1 MGNLDRASRAGG
13 VASGGRGPHAP
24 RSVNDPGFIRVR
36 GARQN
41 NLRAIDVAIPIG
53 AVTVITGVAGAGKSS
68 LAFDVLYA
76 EGYRRYVETFSPYA
90 RQFLDRLDRPHADAI
105 EGVLPAVA
113 IDRTAP
119 VRTSRSTVGTMT
131 SIADYLRALYARA
144 ADLHCRSCDQV
155 VTRAS
160 AARAFDRLLEIGAG
174 KAALICFATR
184 VGKAKPDALRELFAQ
199 AGLRRVLEDGRAVA
213 LDDAHLRAEDGVVS
227 IVLDRVTISADRRQH
242 VVDSLEAALRWGRG
256 VVEVRVDG
264 MAEAARFSERLACA
278 ACRIDYEDPS
288 PATFS
293 FNNPV
298 GACPA
303 CKGFGRTM
311 DIDPDLVVPDARL
324 TVQQGCIK
332 IFQSASYKECQDDL
346 ERFLRRR
353 GLPVNVAWQ
362 DLDPEVRQLI
372 WEGEPGGRKSWR
384 TKWYGLTGFFA
395 WLEGRTYKMHVRVLL
410 SRYRRYSTCATCGGQ
425 RLRPEAL
432 WFRIGGHNLPAL
444 EALSLTEAEA
454 FFRGY
459 APAVSDAA
467 TDLLLAELRARLRF
481 LVDVGVGYLTLARQS
496 RTLSGGEAQRVGLA
510 TALGS
515 ALASTLYV
523 LDEPSV
529 GLHARDAARLKGVL
543 AQLAAAG
550 NAVVVVD
557 HDPSLLAGADHV
569 VELGPGPGAAGG
581 RIVYQGKVAGL
592 LHAEGSKTGA
602 FLTGRLDVAAE
613 RRRRQPDP
621 ARRLRVVGARANNLR
636 DVTVDVP
643 LGCLVTVTG
652 VSGSGK
658 SSLVEEVIYRNLRRA
673 LGQSESD
680 PGACDRIEGAAAI
693 EQVVMVD
700 QAPLGASSRVN
711 AATYLGVMDP
721 LRALFAASPDAKA
734 AKLTASSF
742 SFNSKAGACPTCE
755 GAGYEKIELQFL
767 PDAFVR
773 CPACDGRRLRHEVW
787 DIKVRGYDLPAL
799 LQLPAAE
806 VARIYG
812 DEPKYGAKIVRA
824 LQPLLDM
831 GLGYLALGQ
840 PAPTLSGGEAQR
852 LKLAGHLAEAA
863 GQQNLL
869 FLLDEPTTG
878 LHPADVAVMLGA
890 LDRLVAAGHSV
901 VVVEHNLEVARA
913 SDWIIDLGPE
923 GGDAGGLVVAEGTPE
938 VIARLDTPTGK
949 ALREAGRHGVLAALA
964 SAGARAADA
973 EGARPRGVAAA
984 VGAMEILGAREHNLR
999 AVSTAIPRN
1008 QLVAVTGVSGS
1019 GKSTL
1024 AFDVLYAEGQRRFLD
1039 CLPTYVRQ
1047 FVRPLARPD
1056 VDRVTGVPPTV
1067 ALEQK
1072 LTAGSRMST
1081 VGTSSE
1087 IYHYLRL
1094 LFAFRGVSHCT
1105 RCGLAGEI
1113 VGGGDDGAGESP
1125 AGRIAARISE
1135 HFPRGEITVL
1145 APLVSKRKGV
1155 HRDILAGAVKQGVRG
1170 LRIDGVIHPPEKLPK
1185 LERHEIHDIEAVVD
1199 VIDPGEGGRAGAGK
1213 ALEKAAAARAE
1224 RLRAAVDKAL
1234 LLSGRSVRV
1243 VPRRERGGR
1252 AAADKA
1258 GADERFYSTGR
1269 ACPGCGAGLPV
1280 PDPRLFTFSQ
1290 QFGACAACAG
1300 RGVIDDADG
1309 NDEDDVDDDAAP
1321 VTARQRPVC
1330 TACKGSRLGPE
1341 ALAVKVAGRS
1351 IGDVAAL
1358 SVTQLRGFL
1367 AELGSLPKELA
1378 EAIMPELQGR
1388 LAVLEELG
1396 LGYLTLDRGA
1406 DTLSTGEGQRIRIVA
1421 QLASNLRGVAYVLDE
1436 PTVGLHPRD
1445 SEALAKALLGLRD
1458 RGNTVVVVE
1467 HEEALIRAADHVI
1480 DMGPGAGTEGG
1491 RIVVAGSPAEV
1502 ARHAS
1507 SLTGR
1512 WLRGAGDQVA
1522 APRRPVGAA
1531 DTSWLRLCNARLHN
1545 LQGIDAEFPLGR
1557 LTCVTGVSGSG
1568 KSSLVRDLLHPA
1580 LAARLRGGA
1589 LPAGLDDLTG
1599 WQGLTRVIEVDEAP
1613 IGRTPRSVP
1622 ATYVDIMNHL
1632 RTLFATTADARARG
1646 YKAGRF
1652 SFNVAAGRCDKC
1664 EGQGRIKVTMSLLP
1678 DVYIPCGGCGGRRF
1692 NPDTLSVLYKGKS
1705 IAEVLAL
1712 TVDEARELF
1721 APVSAVRVPLD
1732 FLAEIGLGYLSLGQA
1747 SPTLSGGEAQR
1758 IKLAAELAR
1767 PAGGHKGGRTLY
1779 VLDEPTTGLHMADV
1793 AKLTAALHRLVDRGD
1808 TVVVIE
1814 HNLDLI
1820 AAVDYVIDLG
1830 PEGGAAGGQLIARG
1844 TPAEVARVTRSH
1856 TGRFL
1861 RAHLGG
1867 QARSRPALT
1876 SVVEAERNVS

>member
-1 MGNLDRASRAGG
+1 MLCRF
-13 VASGGRGPHAP
+13 
-24 RSVNDPGFIRVR
+24 VNDPRFIRVR

-41 NLRAIDVAIPIG
+41 NLRAIDVEIPIG
-53 AVTVITGVAGAGKSS
+53 AVTVVTGVAGAGKSS

-131 SIADYLRALYARA
+131 SIADYVRALYARA
-144 ADLHCRSCDQV
+144 AQLYCRSCGQL
-155 VTRAS
+155 VTRAQ
-160 AARAFDRLLEIGAG
+160 AGRVFDGLLEKHPGQ
-174 KAALICFATR
+174 AALIGFSSR
-184 VGKAKPDALRELFAQ
+184 VGKAKPDVLRELLAQ

-213 LDDAHLRAEDGVVS
+213 LEEARLRARAGAITV
-227 IVLDRVTISADRRQH
+227 VLDRVTLRADQRQR
-242 VVDSLEAALRWGRG
+242 VVDSLEAAFRWGRG
-256 VVEVRVDG
+256 EIEVQVEGGD
-264 MAEAARFSERLACA
+264 AAGARSSTRFSEKLACA
-278 ACRIDYEDPS
+278 NCHIEYADPS

-298 GACPA
+298 GACEA

-311 DIDPDLVVPDARL
+311 DIDPDLVVPDPRMS
-324 TVQQGCIK
+324 VQQGCIK
-332 IFQSASYKECQDDL
+332 IFQSASYQECQEDL
-346 ERFLRRR
+346 EKFLRKR
-353 GLPVNVAWQ
+353 GLPLDVPWQ
-362 DLDPEVRQLI
+362 QLPAEVRELI

-384 TKWYGLTGFFA
+384 SKWYGLRGFFA

-410 SRYRRYSTCATCGGQ
+410 SRYRRYSLCAACGGQ
-425 RLRPEAL
+425 RLKPEAL
-432 WFRIGGHNLPAL
+432 LFRLGGAADAAGGGHNLPAL
-444 EALSLTEAEA
+444 EALPLKEAEE
-454 FFRGY
+454 FFRAF
-459 APAVSDAA
+459 APAVSDPA
-467 TDLLLAELRARLRF
+467 TLLLLAELRARLRF

-529 GLHARDAARLKGVL
+529 GLHARDAARLTGVL
-543 AQLAAAG
+543 SKLAAAG

-569 VELGPGPGAAGG
+569 IELGPGPGAAGG
-581 RIVYQGKVAGL
+581 QVVYQGKVAGL
-592 LHAEGSKTGA
+592 LDTPGSQTGA
-602 FLTGRLDVAAE
+602 FLRGRLDGAAQRSG
-613 RRRRQPDP
+613 RRPDP
-621 ARRLRVVGARANNLR
+621 ARQLRVVGARANNLR
-636 DVTVDVP
+636 NLSLDIP

-658 SSLVEEVIYRNLRRA
+658 SSLIEEVIYRNLRRA
-673 LGQSESD
+673 HGHGESD
-680 PGACDRIEGAAAI
+680 PGPCDRIEGAALVS
-693 EQVVMVD
+693 EVVLID

-721 LRALFAASPDAKA
+721 LRALFAASAEAKA

-742 SFNSKAGACPTCE
+742 SFNSSAGACPTCE

-787 DIKVRGYDLPAL
+787 EIKVRGLDLPAL

-806 VARIYG
+806 VARLYG
-812 DEPKYGAKIVRA
+812 DEPKYGAKIRRA

-831 GLGYLALGQ
+831 GMGYLSLGQ

-863 GQQNLL
+863 GKNNLL

-878 LHPADVAVMLGA
+878 LHPADVAVLLGA
-890 LDRLVAAGHSV
+890 LDRLVAAGHSL

-923 GGDAGGLVVAEGTPE
+923 GGDAGGFVVGEGDADA
-938 VIARLDTPTGK
+938 IARLDTPTGR

-964 SAGARAADA
+964 GATSAADA
-973 EGARPRGVAAA
+973 ETATAAA
-984 VGAMEILGAREHNLR
+984 LWASGRGATTGGAGDVMEIQGAREHNLR
-999 AVSTAIPRN
+999 AVSTVIPRN

-1056 VDRVTGVPPTV
+1056 VDRVVGVPPTV

-1081 VGTSSE
+1081 VGTASE

-1113 VGGGDDGAGESP
+1113 IGSGGAGDLTP
-1125 AGRIAARISE
+1125 AARIAARIAE
-1135 HFPRGEITVL
+1135 HFPRGELLVL

-1155 HRDILAGAVKQGVRG
+1155 HKEVVASAVKQGVRG
-1170 LRIDGVIHPPEKLPK
+1170 LRIDGTSYLPDKLPR
-1185 LERHEIHDIEAVVD
+1185 LERHEIHDVEAIIDLVD
-1199 VIDPGEGGRAGAGK
+1199 LVPKVTRGARLEAAISK
-1213 ALEKAAAARAE
+1213 ALA
-1224 RLRAAVDKAL
+1224 
-1234 LLSGRSVRV
+1234 LSGRSVRV
-1243 VPRRERGGR
+1243 APKSDAAGAGKG
-1252 AAADKA
+1252 AAA
-1258 GADERFYSTGR
+1258 ERFYSTGR

-1300 RGVIDDADG
+1300 RGVSDPDG
-1309 NDEDDVDDDAAP
+1309 GETGASDEPDGDAAA
-1321 VTARQRPVC
+1321 VLGRQRAVC
-1330 TACKGSRLGPE
+1330 PACRGSRLGPE
-1341 ALAVKVAGRS
+1341 ALAVKIAGQS

-1358 SVTQLRGFL
+1358 TVRQLRGFL
-1367 AELGSLPKELA
+1367 AGLGELPKELA
-1378 EAIMPELQGR
+1378 EAILPELQGR

-1396 LGYLTLDRGA
+1396 LGYLSLDRGS

-1421 QLASNLRGVAYVLDE
+1421 QLASNLRGVAYILDE

-1445 SEALAKALLGLRD
+1445 SLALAKALFGLRD

-1491 RIVVAGSPAEV
+1491 RIVVEGAPAAI
-1502 ARHAS
+1502 ARHPQS
-1507 SLTGR
+1507 VTGR
-1512 WLRGAGDQVA
+1512 WLRGQGDHPRAPGRAVGAGDT
-1522 APRRPVGAA
+1522 P
-1531 DTSWLRLCNARLHN
+1531 WLRLAGARLHN
-1545 LQGIDAEFPLGR
+1545 LGGLEVEFPLAR

-1568 KSSLVRDLLHPA
+1568 KSTLVRDLLHPA
-1580 LAARLRGGA
+1580 LAARLGGKK
-1589 LPAGLDDLTG
+1589 LPAGLTDLTG
-1599 WQGLTRVIEVDEAP
+1599 WQGLGRVIEVDEAP

-1622 ATYVDIMNHL
+1622 ATYVDIMNDL

-1664 EGQGRIKVTMSLLP
+1664 EGQGRIKVSMSLLP
-1678 DVYIPCGGCGGRRF
+1678 DVYIPCAGCGGRRY
-1692 NPDTLSVLYKGKS
+1692 NPDTLSVTYKGKS

-1712 TVDEARELF
+1712 TVDEAREFF
-1721 APVSAVRVPLD
+1721 APVTAVRVPLD
-1732 FLAEIGLGYLSLGQA
+1732 FLSEIGLGYLSLGQA

-1767 PAGGHKGGRTLY
+1767 PASGRTLY

-1793 AKLTAALHRLVDRGD
+1793 AKLVAALHRLVDRGD

-1820 AAVDYVIDLG
+1820 AAADYIVDLG
-1830 PEGGAAGGQLIARG
+1830 PEGGQAGGQLIARG
-1844 TPAEVARVTRSH
+1844 TPTEVARVTRGH

-1861 RAHLGG
+1861 RQHLEAA
-1867 QARSRPALT
+1867 ARMRAGPAQM
-1876 SVVEAERNVS
+1876 VEAKRNVS